1 MGDCRK
7 RNILQTG
14 FEGKKACKDIP
25 ENTNV
30 LHWKKYFSWRIM
42 LKKNFTPLYVGE
54 KLFNSRGLKK
64 NSSRTK
70 SPIPRRKTQMVNSLR
85 GGGRK
90 RLDTSVNV
98 IHQQNGWQNGIA
110 IRFLIQEFCSVLLFF
125 DNSCPGFS
133 WISLEWSLLRL
144 FSVICLQSILAEKY
158 AYSERS
164 EAPKVP
170 RLERFIISSRAK
182 RVYHAWC

>member
-7 RNILQTG
+7 RNILQTD
-14 FEGKKACKDIP
+14 FEGEKACKDFP

-42 LKKNFTPLYVGE
+42 LKKNFTGE
-54 KLFNSRGLKK
+54 KFFNSRGLKK
-64 NSSRTK
+64 NSSQTK

-90 RLDTSVNV
+90 RLDTSENV

-110 IRFLIQEFCSVLLFF
+110 IRFLIHYFPFKNFAVFCCFSIIRALDSTEYRLNEVYCVCFQLFVYSLFLLK
-125 DNSCPGFS
+125 SMLIPS
-133 WISLEWSLLRL
+133 KARRRRYLALRGL
-144 FSVICLQSILAEKY
+144 
-158 AYSERS
+158 
-164 EAPKVP
+164 
-170 RLERFIISSRAK
+170 
-182 RVYHAWC
+182 